1 MNDNIDHTILI
12 VDDEEEMTNSLKRLL
27 EKNNFQPV
35 VAEDGRRALQILK
48 TRPVGLVLSDI
59 RMPGMSGLEFMEQA
73 LSLQTVPSFIFMTA
87 YASVETAVEALRMGA
102 VDYIIKPF
110 KLNELMLVINEHLP
124 RFSVETSPF
133 AHKVQLKQF
142 LKTGNPIM
150 KNVLNYAKKFSK
162 TDMPVLIQG
171 SSGTGK
177 ELLAEYIHSVSNRKN
192 GPFIRINCA
201 NLSENILESE
211 LFGHEKG
218 AYTGSQSSRK
228 GRFELA
234 NGGTLFFDEIGDMA
248 VDIQAKLLRVLQE
261 GEFYRLGGNKPIYA
275 DVRIIAATNKDI
287 TELVEAGHF
296 REDVYFRLE
305 GTILQLP
312 ALSERHEDIP
322 SLIDF
327 FLKRYSHKYGKQGL
341 TLSGRVAELFM
352 SYSWPGNIREL
363 KNCIERCVVVCD
375 EEEIDLNCI
384 QGRIRNLIFMK
395 NENASSTTV
404 PCSGREGRQYIN
416 DSAVRDALR
425 KTGGSRTKAARLLKI
440 SRKTLYNK
448 MKEYDIA
455 WPFE

>member
-1 MNDNIDHTILI
+1 MNNIANHSILI
-12 VDDEEEMTNSLKRLL
+12 VDDEYEMTTSLKRLL

-35 VAEDGRRALQILK
+35 VAKDGKRALQILK
-48 TRPVGLVLSDI
+48 AQPVSLVLSDI

-73 LSLQTVPSFIFMTA
+73 LSLSIVPPFIFMTA

-110 KLNELMLVINEHLP
+110 KLNELLLVINEHLH
-124 RFSVETSPF
+124 RFSVETTLF
-133 AHKVQLKQF
+133 DHKAHLKQF
-142 LKTGNPIM
+142 LKTDNPTM
-150 KNVLNYAKKFSK
+150 RNVLNYAKKFSK
-162 TDMPVLIQG
+162 TEIPVLIQG
-171 SSGTGK
+171 ASGTGK
-177 ELLAEYIHSVSNRKN
+177 ELLAEYIHSVSDRKN

-218 AYTGSQSSRK
+218 AYTGAQSSRK
-228 GRFELA
+228 GHFELA
-234 NGGTLFFDEIGDMA
+234 DGGTLFFDEIGDMT
-248 VDIQAKLLRVLQE
+248 VNIQAKLLRVLQE
-261 GEFYRLGGNKPIYA
+261 GEFYRLGGNEPIYA

-287 TELVEAGHF
+287 AKLVEAGRF

-305 GTILQLP
+305 GAILHIPNLN
-312 ALSERHEDIP
+312 ERPEDLP

-341 TLSGRVAELFM
+341 TLSGRVEKLFM

-375 EEEIDLNCI
+375 EEEIDFNCI

-395 NENASSTTV
+395 NEVSGITL
-404 PCSGREGRQYIN
+404 PCSGQESRQYIN
-416 DSAVRDALR
+416 NNTVRDALR
-425 KTGGSRTKAARLLKI
+425 KTGGSRTKAAELLRI

-455 WPFE
+455 WPLE